1 MCVNMSKPWK
11 QHTSITLFFRF
22 CHFIG
27 LWTGRG
33 VRSRH
38 DGGQL
43 CQDCADSHASCRHLM
58 ICIGRLR
65 CSSLSRYVSFPS
77 YFYWPL
83 KSLMRLSSQLLI
95 LSHFLGVPSQ
105 LPSLSAEFEPRETRI
120 SRASRTH
127 TFHNF
132 NHTLY
137 FPFPP
142 SRSQHDLTTLLPPP
156 KRITASASP
165 TGPLLTPLC
174 AAFVS

>member
-22 CHFIG
+22 FHFIG
-27 LWTGRG
+27 LWTGRD

-43 CQDCADSHASCRHLM
+43 RQDCADSHTLCRHLM
-58 ICIGRLR
+58 ICIGCLW
-65 CSSLSRYVSFPS
+65 CSSLSHYISFPS

-105 LPSLSAEFEPRETRI
+105 YNPSLQSLSRGKHGSPELHRHTHSTILITHFIFLSPPLFSTWPHHLSPSTQTYYSI
-120 SRASRTH
+120 S
-127 TFHNF
+127 
-132 NHTLY
+132 
-137 FPFPP
+137 
-142 SRSQHDLTTLLPPP
+142 
-156 KRITASASP
+156 
-165 TGPLLTPLC
+165 
-174 AAFVS
+174 